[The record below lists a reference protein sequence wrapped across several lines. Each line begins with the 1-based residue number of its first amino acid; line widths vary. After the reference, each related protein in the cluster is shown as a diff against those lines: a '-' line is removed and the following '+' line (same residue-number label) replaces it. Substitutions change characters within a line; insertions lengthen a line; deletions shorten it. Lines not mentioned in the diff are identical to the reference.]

1 MYVRISLTSTSQ
13 EIQTWWAQQSQD
25 PPHKGWAP
33 LKAHQ
38 SDKRGPPFGKTKR
51 FNWAPSTIELNLWG
65 ECVVSTES
73 ESQLCSGFPQLPDFC
88 HHICYRWEPKSG
100 AHSVGPICGGTG
112 GGCALFEEN
121 CRVRYI
127 SPAGQN
133 NWFLYDHYEVITFKS
148 CGLTK
153 SSPFRQS

>member
-38 SDKRGPPFGKTKR
+38 SDKRGSPFGKTKR

-65 ECVVSTES
+65 ECVVSTEC
-73 ESQLCSGFPQLPDFC
+73 EPQVCSGFPQLPDFC
-88 HHICYRWEPKSG
+88 YQICYIWEPKSR
-100 AHSVGPICGGTG
+100 AHSVGPIYGG
-112 GGCALFEEN
+112 GGCALIEEN
-121 CRVRYI
+121 CDVSYI

-133 NWFLYDHYEVITFKS
+133 NWFLYDHVEEITLRVVVWQKV
-148 CGLTK
+148 C
-153 SSPFRQS
+153 SSFRQS